1 MLFQGSGG
9 MRGYPLLGILCLIL
23 SAIAATAHWFPR
35 GSAMLVVT
43 ILVACMVWRLRI
55 HEGLRWEWLALA
67 TGAFLAV
74 LFACG
79 LLLLWAVRPREGGL
93 LLLQWIALSIP
104 VVAFEAYLIRL
115 ARNSRRR
122 SIGDHSRKLIALSA
136 IAVLLSSIASLQGS
150 WSDHCFYGA
159 ALVPLLA
166 AMLIVESQNDHA
178 RERNSV
184 PTPGNELSH
193 TSRLAVVGELTASI
207 AHEIN
212 QPLSAILS
220 NADAGDILLENS
232 DAPMDEIRKI
242 LWDIRRDGLRASD
255 VIRNV
260 RTLAQKREPDLI
272 KLDLNAVVESVV
284 ELLDQEMR
292 RRGVGILVTPFWKS
306 AYVRGDQTLLVQV
319 LINLIMNAMDS
330 LEASRNRADASPQP
344 PPIELKVSVSLY
356 DEIQIRVVDQGAGI
370 PKEQLDQ
377 LFDSFYTSKSHG
389 MGLGLSISR
398 SIISAHG
405 GRIFANNNPGP
416 GATFNIFLPPYSEL

>member
-1 MLFQGSGG
+1 MLLV
-9 MRGYPLLGILCLIL
+9 MV
-23 SAIAATAHWFPR
+23 
-35 GSAMLVVT
+35 LVVCT
-43 ILVACMVWRLRI
+43 VWHLRIQEGSRGELQGHAAAAFLVA
-55 HEGLRWEWLALA
+55 
-67 TGAFLAV
+67 

-79 LLLLWAVRPREGGL
+79 LLLLWAVRPPQGGL
-93 LLLQWIALSIP
+93 LVLQWVALAIP
-104 VVAFEAYLIRL
+104 VVALVAYLIRCAWDPRQRSTAALPRRVIPLLL
-115 ARNSRRR
+115 A
-122 SIGDHSRKLIALSA
+122 LA
-136 IAVLLSSIASLQGS
+136 AVLSSVAGLQDS
-150 WSDHCFYGA
+150 WSDDCFYAA
-159 ALVPLLA
+159 ALVPLLVV
-166 AMLIVESQNDHA
+166 MLIVESQDDRA
-178 RERNSV
+178 RALDSLPV
-184 PTPGNELSH
+184 PGSDLSH

-220 NADAGDILLENS
+220 NADAGDILLENP

-272 KLDLNAVVESVV
+272 KLDLNAVVQSVV

-306 AYVRGDQTLLVQV
+306 VYVTGDQTLLVQV
-319 LINLIMNAMDS
+319 LINLVMNAMDA
-330 LEASRNRADASPQP
+330 LEASQNRPDAPPQT

-356 DEIQIRVVDQGAGI
+356 DEIQVRVVDQGSGI

-398 SIISAHG
+398 SIVSAHG
-405 GRIFANNNPGP
+405 GRILATNNPGP
-416 GATFNIFLPPYSEL
+416 GATFHIFLPPYSEL